1 MWLMEAKMTSGCTPA
16 ASALLSAARFVEVEM
31 ALGSLATIV
40 VVVEVEMAPGCA
52 SADSPPS
59 PLLRSVGV
67 GMASGCMP
75 TPAPAVYC
83 RLCTYTGY
91 LGGTWLMPDAL
102 MDPLNLY

>member
-1 MWLMEAKMTSGCTPA
+1 MEAKMTSGCTPTT
-16 ASALLSAARFVEVEM
+16 SALLSAARFVEVEM
-31 ALGSLATIV
+31 ALGSLATI

-75 TPAPAVYC
+75 TAS
-83 RLCTYTGY
+83 RGQRE
-91 LGGTWLMPDAL
+91 
-102 MDPLNLY
+102 